1 MISLNQHLAQLDE
14 DAAREEAV
22 IDLSE
27 QISDQLLSSKAF
39 YQPGLLNVV
48 GTGKLDTKKD
58 YWHLDDF
65 IADVCID
72 NSDMTAMLKGNADL
86 MMEDM
91 QEKFEAFCMDA
102 AEKSID
108 EEMEIRNEQ

>member
-1 MISLNQHLAQLDE
+1 MTTLNQHLAQLDE
-14 DAAREEAV
+14 DAAREVAV

-27 QISDQLLSSKAF
+27 RISDQLLSSKAF

-48 GTGKLDTKKD
+48 GTGKLDTNKP

-72 NSDMTAMLKGNADL
+72 NGYMATMLKGNADS

-102 AEKSID
+102 AEQSID
-108 EEMEIRNEQ
+108 EEWRLANEQ

>member
-48 GTGKLDTKKD
+48 GTGKLNTNKP
-58 YWHLDDF
+58 YWHLDGF

-72 NSDMTAMLKGNADL
+72 NGYMATMLKGNADS